1 MRSVDNELFRKL
13 KGQARREM
21 LIQKELKSKFL
32 EKLQGVK
39 LGQSFTNENKN
50 KPQQLRKVIDSP
62 VPLDATREGQR
73 QAINFVATEIRKA

>member
-32 EKLQGVK
+32 EKL
-39 LGQSFTNENKN
+39 
-50 KPQQLRKVIDSP
+50 
-62 VPLDATREGQR
+62 
-73 QAINFVATEIRKA
+73 